1 VRFGRGVRE
10 RALPADPL
18 TGHALAKEEVGI
30 MVTRRQLLAGSVAG
44 ATALIPFA
52 LHRSPVAAHHLMAG
66 PVPGGTLDPTTIPKY
81 VTPLFILPAM
91 PQARAVFGVDYYE
104 VGVRQIRQQVLPP
117 GSPLTTV
124 FAYGAVANAATF
136 HFPSYTIEARV
147 NRPVRVSWANQLV
160 TAAGD
165 FRPHLLPVDPTL
177 HWANPP
183 GGLAGRD
190 MRPDFDSTPGPYT
203 GPVPVVTHLH
213 GSHVTEESDGYPE
226 AWYLANARNIPAGF
240 AGVGS
245 FYDRYRDEARG
256 RFGVFWPRGASIY
269 QYANDQAATGLWFHD
284 HSLGITRVNIYAG
297 LSGHY
302 LLRGGFADLPAGVL
316 PGPAPRVGDPS
327 GTRYREIPLIIQDRS
342 FNSDGSLFF
351 PSSRDFFGDV
361 PAGGPYLPDSDVSPI
376 WNPEFFGNTTVV
388 NGQTWPALAVEARR
402 YRFRLLNACNTRVLS
417 LKVVSNPLATRPA
430 TAALPIWV
438 IGGDGGYLP
447 APVAL
452 NSVQLAVA
460 ERADVIVDFS
470 RVRPGTQLY
479 LINEGPDEPFGGGE
493 PETDFAAADPGTTG
507 QVMKFVVTSPTSA
520 DTSVPPDRLALPAP
534 RPLATVTNTRRLS
547 LNEIASA
554 VFADAPAE
562 AMLGTVAADGTG
574 VPTPWMAAV
583 TETPR
588 LGSTEVWEL
597 NNFTEDAH
605 PIHVHQV
612 QFQVLDR
619 RPFGGPARPGEPAES
634 GRKDTVV
641 ALPGETTRIKAHFD
655 IAGRYVWHC
664 HILDHE
670 DNEMMRPFQVG

>member
-1 VRFGRGVRE
+1 M
-10 RALPADPL
+10 L
-18 TGHALAKEEVGI
+18 
-30 MVTRRQLLAGSVAG
+30 TRRQLLAGSVVG
-44 ATALIPFA
+44 VSALIPFA
-52 LHRSPVAAHHLMAG
+52 LRRSPAAVAHVMAG
-66 PVPGGTLDPTTIPKY
+66 AVPGGTLDPTTIPKY
-81 VTPLFILPAM
+81 VTPLFVLPAM
-91 PQARAVFGVDYYE
+91 PPARPVPGVDYYE
-104 VGVRQIRQQVLPP
+104 VGMRQIRQQILPA

-124 FAYGAVANAATF
+124 FAYGTVANAATF

-160 TAAGD
+160 TSAGD

-183 GGLAGRD
+183 GGTAGRD
-190 MRPDFDSTPGPYT
+190 MRPDFATTPGPYT
-203 GPVPVVTHLH
+203 GPVPLVTHLH

-226 AWYLANARNIPAGF
+226 AWYLPNARNIPAGY

-245 FYDRYRDEARG
+245 FYDRYRIEARS
-256 RFGVFWPRGASIY
+256 RFGTVWPLGTAIY

-297 LSGHY
+297 LAGQY
-302 LLRGGFADLPAGVL
+302 LLRGGSGDLPAGVL
-316 PGPAPRVGDPS
+316 PGPAPRVGDPI

-342 FNSDGSLFF
+342 FNADGSLFF

-361 PAGGPYLPDSDVSPI
+361 PPGGPYLPDSDVSPI
-376 WNPEFFGNTTVV
+376 WNPEFFGNTMVV

-402 YRFRLLNACNTRVLS
+402 YRFRLLNASNTRVLS
-417 LKVVSNPLATRPA
+417 LKVVSDPLAARPA
-430 TAALPIWV
+430 AAALPIWV

-447 APVAL
+447 APVPL
-452 NSVQLAVA
+452 DSVQLAVA

-470 RVRPGTQLY
+470 RVRAGTQLY

-507 QVMKFVVTSPTSA
+507 QVMKFVVTRPTSA
-520 DTSVPPDRLALPAP
+520 DTTVPPDRLALPAV
-534 RPLATVTNTRRLS
+534 RPLDAVTNTRRLS

-574 VPTPWMAAV
+574 IPKMWMAAV
-583 TETPR
+583 TENPA

-597 NNFTEDAH
+597 HNFTEDAH

-619 RPFGGPARPGEPAES
+619 RPFGGRPRAAEPAES

-641 ALPGETTRIKAHFD
+641 ALPGEITRIKAHFD